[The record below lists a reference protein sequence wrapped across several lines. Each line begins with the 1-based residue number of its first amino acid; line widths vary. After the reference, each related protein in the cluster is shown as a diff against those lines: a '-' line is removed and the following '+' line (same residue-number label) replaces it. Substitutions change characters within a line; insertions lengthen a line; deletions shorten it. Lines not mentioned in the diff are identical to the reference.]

1 MINKNLIIFTILSIL
16 IFKLENFAAEQSEI
30 MNILNYSDDLT
41 KLAKNKSRKI
51 ELTEG
56 DLEQNPSPKTNENV
70 ADEENEKKLELND
83 DDLETKKKTK
93 QIVFIQKKKKKPEPK
108 KFDAPKRIS
117 KVTLLN
123 KDIHSITTPTK
134 VITRI
139 KDIVSIEGIRD
150 NQLIGY
156 GIVVGLNG
164 TGDKTQNSP
173 FTKESLISM
182 LERLGVNV
190 RDLKDKIAV
199 TNVAAVMVTAN
210 LPSFARRGNRIDI
223 SVSTLG
229 TATSLMGGTL
239 LPTTLKGADGEVY
252 AIAQGEVT
260 SSGFVVQGA
269 NVKTTKGVP
278 TNGKIIRGAIVEN
291 ELNYNLNDLEKI
303 NLSLHNPD
311 FTTAKR
317 IAEIINKYTGKK
329 YHEKHLAFAKDQST
343 VSVRVPTKDIVS
355 FITEIEQLHITPD
368 NVAKVIFDDKEGV
381 IVITENVKISPVVVT
396 YGAMT
401 VTVTEHHD
409 YNNYSD
415 DELKNRLATQELL
428 IQNGHAGF
436 HGPQANG
443 VLQNDYYNS
452 PYNNP
457 YYVLNNNPY
466 NFNPMFNQGLKA
478 PNNAINETT
487 LQPSLKKS
495 EDENDFEQEYEEAI
509 VPNSNNTQKQNML
522 NNFINHPSNENFNVL
537 ENQYKTK
544 NSVQNYY
551 NGEMINMHN
560 INETAK
566 YRFKEKK
573 LARNSAIGISENGN
587 VNSTIDM
594 YNKSASGINEFEND
608 DDDETDD
615 YSNGDAEH
623 SKDHA
628 KYHMFNGATLQDL
641 MNTLNAIGSSP
652 NDMIAVLQVLKKSGA
667 IQATL
672 VSM

>member
-16 IFKLENFAAEQSEI
+16 IFKLENFAAEQNEI

-56 DLEQNPSPKTNENV
+56 DLEQKPSPTTNENV

-83 DDLETKKKTK
+83 DDLETKKNTK

-495 EDENDFEQEYEEAI
+495 EDENDFEQEYEEEI

-615 YSNGDAEH
+615 YSNEDAEH

-652 NDMIAVLQVLKKSGA
+652 NDMIAVLQVLKKSGS

>member
-16 IFKLENFAAEQSEI
+16 IFKLENFAAEQNEI

-56 DLEQNPSPKTNENV
+56 DLEQKPSPTTNENV

-83 DDLETKKKTK
+83 DDLETKKNTK

-401 VTVTEHHD
+401 ITVTEHHD

-495 EDENDFEQEYEEAI
+495 EDENDFEQEYEEEI

-615 YSNGDAEH
+615 YSNEDAEH

-652 NDMIAVLQVLKKSGA
+652 NDMIAVLQVLKKSGS